1 MVENNNHMILNGV
14 DNTQITEDMQSE
26 SKTESE
32 DSSSNIINDQ
42 KTRKRRKSSPAISVG
57 SVHSVTKKKDKKL
70 VFLSRS
76 VLHCVR
82 ECPMTTGT
90 EIAY

>member
-32 DSSSNIINDQ
+32 DSSSNIIND
-42 KTRKRRKSSPAISVG
+42 
-57 SVHSVTKKKDKKL
+57 
-70 VFLSRS
+70 
-76 VLHCVR
+76 
-82 ECPMTTGT
+82 
-90 EIAY
+90 